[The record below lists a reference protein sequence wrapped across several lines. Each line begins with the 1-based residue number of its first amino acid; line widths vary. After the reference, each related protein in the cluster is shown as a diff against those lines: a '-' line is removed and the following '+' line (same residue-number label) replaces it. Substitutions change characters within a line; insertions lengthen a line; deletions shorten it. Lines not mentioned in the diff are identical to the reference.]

1 MQPINRFLRNLSTC
15 FIVNYKYQ
23 IKMKKIKLNKTEL
36 YIAFW
41 ALLIL
46 GDSYESDNLK
56 ILNLVL
62 AGMCLIMYFVVDNK
76 IEE

>member
-1 MQPINRFLRNLSTC
+1 
-15 FIVNYKYQ
+15 
-23 IKMKKIKLNKTEL
+23 MKKLKLNKTEI

-62 AGMCLIMYFVVDNK
+62 AGICLIMYFVVDNTVEK
-76 IEE
+76 

>member
-1 MQPINRFLRNLSTC
+1 
-15 FIVNYKYQ
+15 
-23 IKMKKIKLNKTEL
+23 MKKIKLNKTEL